1 MNLLKSSILIGVLLL
16 TGSAYLA
23 WALLTEQGYDAGGEA
38 LKARYGLVY
47 MPQAE
52 RQSLRKLA
60 MMKAASQCEW
70 ELNEVFWNRVYELY
84 VGEEHSMRAAVFAV
98 LLAEQDRYFLT
109 DLDHRRCDAA
119 WARFGVGGADV
130 PGILQVAADAA
141 GAAATSKT
149 ILATDAQHGTPR

>member
-1 MNLLKSSILIGVLLL
+1 MNLLKSSILIGVFILA
-16 TGSAYLA
+16 GSAYLV
-23 WALLTEQGYDAGGEA
+23 WALLTEQGYDAGGQA

-84 VGEEHSMRAAVFAV
+84 VGEEHTVRAAVFAA
-98 LLAEQDRYFLT
+98 LLEEQDRYFLT

-130 PGILQVAADAA
+130 PGILRVAADTAD
-141 GAAATSKT
+141 AAATSKA
-149 ILATDAQHGTPR
+149 IFDTDAQDATPR